1 MQLRDLSIENRKLAI
16 NIKADMTDDERL
28 EVLKTNNYN
37 TTIKGLHALLASE
50 TDFFLINEE
59 FLNTALEISII
70 YNDRY
75 IKDKLSKLK
84 ELDTSE
90 KTKRARTYLES
101 EYLKRGFI
109 FNYIDY
115 LELLELDDLLLR
127 ETNYNYLLENPYIL
141 NSISYLKKEFSDY
154 YSVNRKADNYLLTIL
169 NILEKRNYY
178 DTYFLIEKMKR
189 LLLLQRDF
197 SNNLFL
203 FSYILTK
210 ERR

>member
-16 NIKADMTDDERL
+16 NIKADMTDSERL
-28 EVLKTNNYN
+28 EVLKTNDYN

-59 FLNTALEISII
+59 FLNTALEISNI

-90 KTKRARTYLES
+90 TMKRARTYLES

-178 DTYFLIEKMKR
+178 DTYDVIAINNILELFPNREDEKIITFAKR
-189 LLLLQRDF
+189 F
-197 SNNLFL
+197 
-203 FSYILTK
+203 
-210 ERR
+210 